1 MPKAGDAPDRTMPTQ
16 TEEIDASK
24 RRAVGLDNVLSSED
38 CLWAPW
44 EDILQNL
51 AADVN
56 LTWHDT

>member
-1 MPKAGDAPDRTMPTQ
+1 MPPHRTMPTQ
-16 TEEIDASK
+16 TEEIAASK
-24 RRAVGLDNVLSSED
+24 LGAVGLDNVLSSEE

-51 AADVN
+51 AADVD